1 VREVSANEVR
11 AFARHLAKPA
21 EAPATSSFDAPLGP
35 EMTVEQYESLI
46 QAMTANA
53 AQHGVRKPHG

>member
-1 VREVSANEVR
+1 MSANEVR

-21 EAPATSSFDAPLGP
+21 EVPATASFDTPLGP
-35 EMTVEQYESLI
+35 EMTVEQYEALI
-46 QAMTANA
+46 AGMTANA